1 MECCFNRRVA
11 KRENPKKTEKNS
23 RNRRRRDE
31 QKCNQRQGEKRKLL
45 LINTRKTN
53 QKTCAQQQKCGA
65 TSSPSKRSKL
75 DEDKRSPRHE
85 LRSGQARASSAP
97 PEETRRQNAKKFVH
111 VLAKFYRAK
120 SNAVRAMS
128 GLFGIHPA
136 DTQVPNVMIRLE
148 HNRPSTTPVSQP
160 VKFFGTLR
168 PVQ

>member
-1 MECCFNRRVA
+1 MQPETGRETKTTANKHKENKPR
-11 KRENPKKTEKNS
+11 KR
-23 RNRRRRDE
+23 
-31 QKCNQRQGEKRKLL
+31 
-45 LINTRKTN
+45 
-53 QKTCAQQQKCGA
+53 AQQQKCGA